1 MGLASLGSLFIEV
14 KIFLGE
20 AQINASLGLAFT
32 GLTSPPRSRLD
43 FSLLFVIVAAD
54 V

>member
-1 MGLASLGSLFIEV
+1 MGLASLDSMFTEV

-20 AQINASLGLAFT
+20 AQINASLELALSS
-32 GLTSPPRSRLD
+32 LTSPPRSRLD
-43 FSLLFVIVAAD
+43 FSRLVVIVAAD